1 MNILFFKL
9 LFAHFLADFIFQSEK
24 MALEKAENY
33 FPKAF
38 YKHIGI
44 HALCYF
50 LVFFHQIYVVED
62 NGLGIVFFS
71 TLLLTSLHA
80 VIDLFKTYA
89 SKRWYEKNEILFF
102 LDQFLHILTLVLVA
116 YQLNFALLLDKAE
129 GIELPWSVMVA
140 YLFVTVP
147 VGIIMKVVLKKWTPQ
162 SSQII
167 SDAYDNTMEVEIDLK
182 ENDPKRLEKKFK
194 FQKNTKF
201 QNDRSVYASLIDAG
215 QWIGILERIL
225 ILTFVLNGDIKS
237 IGFLLT
243 AKSVFRFGDL
253 KGGKDRQ
260 MTEYILIGTLLSFSL
275 AIFTGLICLGDDALL
290 VFKSE

>member
-9 LFAHFLADFIFQSEK
+9 LFAHFLADFIFQTEK
-24 MALEKAENY
+24 MAKEKAETY
-33 FPKAF
+33 FSQA
-38 YKHIGI
+38 YWNHILI
-44 HALCYF
+44 HGVCYTA
-50 LVFFHQIYVVED
+50 VFAHQFMVVEES
-62 NGLGIVFFS
+62 GVGKVFFS
-71 TLLLTSLHA
+71 TILLTSLHA
-80 VIDLFKTYA
+80 IIDLTKTFA
-89 SKRWYEKNEILFF
+89 SKRWEKYNTLFF
-102 LDQFLHILTLVLVA
+102 LLDQALHIITLGFIS
-116 YQLNFALLLDKAE
+116 YKLNYTAILKDLYA
-129 GIELPWSVMVA
+129 IELPWNILAA

-147 VGIIMKVVLKKWTPQ
+147 VGIIMKVLLKRWTPQ

-167 SDAYDNTMEVEIDLK
+167 QDAYDNTMEVEIDLK

-201 QNDRSVYASLIDAG
+201 QNDRSVYASLVDAG

-225 ILTFVLNGDIKS
+225 ILTFVLNGDLRS

-260 MTEYILIGTLLSFSL
+260 MTEYILIGTLISFSL
-275 AIFTGLICLGDDALL
+275 AIFTGLLCLGGDALK
-290 VFKSE
+290 VFQD